1 MTPTPPFCRR
11 CLSYYVQYYS
21 HAITIFSSRGQ
32 KNKNRLTSLAVQA
45 MNQIEKVEPQ
55 EITAIPFMVFL
66 MGCETALRVQE
77 KGKLQ

>member
-1 MTPTPPFCRR
+1 MIKKACYIDEEGKFLWDEEIMTQW
-11 CLSYYVQYYS
+11 Y
-21 HAITIFSSRGQ
+21 
-32 KNKNRLTSLAVQA
+32 NEA

-77 KGKLQ
+77 KENLN

>member
-1 MTPTPPFCRR
+1 MIKKACYIDEEGKFRWDEEIMTQW
-11 CLSYYVQYYS
+11 Y
-21 HAITIFSSRGQ
+21 
-32 KNKNRLTSLAVQA
+32 NEA